1 QQLEETARSLRH
13 GVIGRALRRG
23 PGLPEAADRAVDQAR
38 IELAQA
44 LFTGAQALG
53 RAGPEVL
60 DVDIGAP
67 DERIE
72 YLGILRALD
81 VQCDAAL
88 VPVIGLEMRAVEPA
102 LERAERIA
110 RARLLDLDDVRA
122 QVGQQHPRGRTGDEG
137 ALFDDGD

>member
-1 QQLEETARSLRH
+1 
-13 GVIGRALRRG
+13 
-23 PGLPEAADRAVDQAR
+23 
-38 IELAQA
+38 
-44 LFTGAQALG
+44 
-53 RAGPEVL
+53 EVL

-137 ALFDDGD
+137 ALFDDGDAFQHLGARLAGAGLLDLHGGLLDAAPARRPRGSLAT